1 MLIIAA
7 SALAG
12 AALGLGGTT
21 LQRRRQRARQE
32 AAELQRRGA
41 RLAAVSDRRAELIHA
56 GERDAQVLRADLDTE
71 LSEFEAMLAGDDAR
85 LTSRSEAADRRA
97 QRQSGHQADLDAR
110 FEAFSERRGGLTAQR
125 DAIRDAERQVQEA
138 VEHSAGMTREAVIE
152 ELREGYT
159 EEAALAAA
167 KAARLLEDDT
177 TERRE
182 HYATRVMEIACQRYG
197 APLPADRLISQV
209 VLPKAAKV
217 KERLLADDRGILR
230 LLTEL
235 TTVEFEPQ
243 EEEAFHLR
251 AADPYTREIGRLA
264 YERLVRSG
272 NVTEASARS
281 QAAKAE
287 KDLEKTVRDAGNR
300 AARILELKDI
310 HPEIL
315 FLVGKLLYRTSY
327 TQNQWQHAI
336 ETAHLCGVMAQEL
349 GLPILLARRAAL
361 LHDIGKV
368 LWEET
373 EAVGSHAVSGAT
385 FARAHG
391 EDPDVVHPIAAHHND
406 EKPSTPLAHLVA
418 AADALSGARPG
429 ARRETLEAY
438 KQRVDDLERISADY
452 PEVRRAYVIQGG
464 RELQLI
470 VDPQRV
476 DDLSAIHLSE
486 DVAGRIEEECV
497 YPGQIKVTV
506 VREIR
511 RSAVSR

>member
-336 ETAHLCGVMAQEL
+336 ETAHLCGMMAEDL
-349 GLPILLARRAAL
+349 GLDIRTAHRSAL
-361 LHDIGKV
+361 MHDIGKV
-368 LWEET
+368 VLATQLPGDYAEVVEYARQKRCPVIEAET
-373 EAVGSHAVSGAT
+373 ALLGVGHDEIGKWLVTRWKLPAALAEPIALHHTPEKATRHAEATAVVHVADAMVRAYGFGFPGDPVMPDPSPHAWRLLRLNRSKIEEAVERMHRRLQGAL
-385 FARAHG
+385 AKA
-391 EDPDVVHPIAAHHND
+391 NLYD
-406 EKPSTPLAHLVA
+406 ELA
-418 AADALSGARPG
+418 G
-429 ARRETLEAY
+429 
-438 KQRVDDLERISADY
+438 
-452 PEVRRAYVIQGG
+452 
-464 RELQLI
+464 
-470 VDPQRV
+470 
-476 DDLSAIHLSE
+476 
-486 DVAGRIEEECV
+486 
-497 YPGQIKVTV
+497 
-506 VREIR
+506 
-511 RSAVSR
+511 